1 MKLRGRSIQ
10 LAVLAFAVI
19 AAAGCS
25 AQPVKKETGSE
36 LQASASTADKSAGKE
51 ELILAV
57 GGEPDTGFDPT
68 TGWGRYGSPLFQSTL
83 LKRNSEMEI
92 VSDLAASYE
101 TSTDGLIWTVKL
113 REDARFSDG
122 EALTA
127 DDVVFTYETA
137 KDSSSVVDLTN
148 LDSVMAMDD
157 YTVELT
163 LKQPQSTFVY
173 VLATLGIVPE
183 HAYGD
188 NYAQNPVGSGPFK
201 FVQWDKGQQLIV
213 ERNELYYGEKPS
225 FSKLTFLFLEEDAA
239 FAAAKAGTVDAAF
252 VTPAF
257 STQQIPGMKL
267 ESLQSVDNRGIMFP
281 YVPEEGR
288 TTEEGYPIGNDVT
301 ADISIRKAINVG
313 IDRDALVEGILEGE
327 GTPAYSISDNLPW
340 WNSDTVFEDG
350 SIEQAKDILAEGGW
364 EDSNGD
370 GTVDKNGIEAEFT
383 LIYSSGDSTRQSLA
397 IAAADM
403 VKPLGIR
410 ITVEGK
416 SWDEIDKLMF
426 SNAVLLGF
434 GSNDPLEMYNVYS
447 SQFAGMEYYN
457 PGYYNNP
464 QVDEYME
471 AALAAADEDEAMEL
485 WKKAQWDGTT
495 GLSTSGDAPWAWLV
509 NLNHLYLVNEK
520 LDIGEQQIHPHGHG
534 WPITANIE
542 EWEWKE

>member
-1 MKLRGRSIQ
+1 MGMKGRSIRVAA
-10 LAVLAFAVI
+10 LAIAVI

-25 AQPVKKETGSE
+25 AQPVKETGSE
-36 LQASASTADKSAGKE
+36 LQASASAGGKAAVKE

-101 TSTDGLIWTVKL
+101 TSTDGLIWTIKL
-113 REDARFSDG
+113 REDAQFSDG

-148 LDSVMAMDD
+148 LDAVSAMDD

-188 NYAQNPVGSGPFK
+188 NYAQSPVGSGPFK

-213 ERNELYYGEKPS
+213 ERNDLYYGEKPS

-257 STQQIPGMKL
+257 STQQIAGMKL

-364 EDSNGD
+364 SDSNGD
-370 GTVDKNGIEAEFT
+370 GTVDKNGMEAEFT

-403 VKPLGIR
+403 AKPLGIR

-426 SNAVLLGF
+426 SNAVLFGF

-447 SQFAGMEYYN
+447 SQFAGVEYYN
-457 PGYYNNP
+457 PGYYSNP

>member
-1 MKLRGRSIQ
+1 MGMKGRSIRVAA
-10 LAVLAFAVI
+10 LAVAVI

-25 AQPVKKETGSE
+25 AQPVKETGSE
-36 LQASASTADKSAGKE
+36 LQASASTGGKAAVKE

-101 TSTDGLIWTVKL
+101 TSTDGLIWTIKL
-113 REDARFSDG
+113 REDAQFSDG

-148 LDSVMAMDD
+148 LDAVSAMDD

-213 ERNELYYGEKPS
+213 ERNDLYYGEKPS

-257 STQQIPGMKL
+257 STQQIAGMKL

-364 EDSNGD
+364 ADSNGD
-370 GTVDKNGIEAEFT
+370 GTVDKNGMEAEFT

-403 VKPLGIR
+403 AKPLGIR

-426 SNAVLLGF
+426 SNAVLFGF

>member
-1 MKLRGRSIQ
+1 MRMKGRSIQ
-10 LAVLAFAVI
+10 VAALAFAVI
-19 AAAGCS
+19 ASAGCS
-25 AQPVKKETGSE
+25 AQPVKETGSE
-36 LQASASTADKSAGKE
+36 LQASASTGVKTAAKE

-57 GGEPDTGFDPT
+57 GGEPDTGFDPV

-101 TSTDGLIWTVKL
+101 TSADGLIWTVKL
-113 REDARFSDG
+113 REDAQFSDG
-122 EALTA
+122 EVLTA

-148 LDSVMAMDD
+148 LASITALDD

-173 VLATLGIVPE
+173 VLATLGIVPK

-188 NYAQNPVGSGPFK
+188 NYAQYPVGSGPFK

-213 ERNELYYGEKPS
+213 ERNDLYYGEKSS

-239 FAAAKAGTVDAAF
+239 FAAAKAGTVDVAF

-257 STQQIPGMKL
+257 STQQVAGMRL

-364 EDSNGD
+364 TDSNGD
-370 GTVDKNGIEAEFT
+370 GTVDKNGLEAEFT

-403 VKPLGIR
+403 AKPLGIG

-447 SQFAGMEYYN
+447 SKFAGMEYYN

-464 QVDEYME
+464 QVDDYME
-471 AALAAADEDEAMEL
+471 AALAAVDEDEAMEL

-509 NLNHLYLVNEK
+509 NLNHLYLVNDK